1 MLKIASLKDFRL
13 LLTVAISSILIL
25 ALIPFLFWNTP
36 LASPYMNILTTITSL
51 IGLSFY
57 IYASIWSFKNNQK
70 IFKPLLI
77 FTVGIGLYFCSNLF
91 YFFFEVIANKLQYY
105 FVANNLFFFCYPFFI
120 LGMLLLNKRPLKIR
134 FKELL
139 DANIVTASL
148 LFMVWFLFI
157 WPSIMSSQPDSLSM
171 VISLF
176 YLFLNLILL
185 IIIQTLLFN
194 ENKKIHDLPL
204 ILIVVGFFFQILGD
218 MVYSYHVVTPTL
230 IYKWLFSALFATNSI
245 FLILA
250 AASISNKVN
259 LDLREKI
266 YCYRI
271 NHPDNHD
278 WISFL
283 PLVLVLGS
291 YGLLIITKPDAA
303 LIWGVGVIIIL
314 VVLRQIILFND
325 ANKAKKEQEIA
336 KKMLKKS
343 LKEKEFLL
351 REIHH
356 RVKNNLQ
363 VILSLLSLQSQNLVD
378 DHDQELFMESQYQIR
393 SMALIHEK
401 LYESDNISSINF
413 SDYLETLLD
422 SLIYSSDYNSS
433 QISYELDVEEI
444 ELNIETSVP
453 CGLILNELV
462 FNFLKHSFMP
472 DTGSKIIIRMHKESD
487 QYLLNIAFKGGE
499 GFVTGS
505 LMQGK
510 TNLGLNLVDVLVKQ
524 LDGSL
529 KISHDKGTVY
539 KIVFKELE
547 YNPRIYH

>member
-1 MLKIASLKDFRL
+1 M
-13 LLTVAISSILIL
+13 
-25 ALIPFLFWNTP
+25 
-36 LASPYMNILTTITSL
+36 
-51 IGLSFY
+51 
-57 IYASIWSFKNNQK
+57 
-70 IFKPLLI
+70 
-77 FTVGIGLYFCSNLF
+77 
-91 YFFFEVIANKLQYY
+91 
-105 FVANNLFFFCYPFFI
+105 
-120 LGMLLLNKRPLKIR
+120 
-134 FKELL
+134 L

-148 LFMVWFLFI
+148 LFIVWFILI
-157 WPSIMSSQPDSLSM
+157 WPTIKSSQPDPVSM
-171 VISLF
+171 VISLL

-185 IIIQTLLFN
+185 ITIQILLFN

-204 ILIVVGFFFQILGD
+204 ILFVVGFFFQILGD

-259 LDLREKI
+259 LGLRNKI
-266 YCYRI
+266 DRYMT
-271 NHPDNHD
+271 NHPDNHN

-283 PLVLVLGS
+283 PLILVLGS
-291 YGLLIITKPDAA
+291 YGLLIITKPDVA

-325 ANKAKKEQEIA
+325 ANKAKREQEIA

-378 DHDQELFMESQYQIR
+378 DLDQELFMESQYQIR

-422 SLIYSSDYNSS
+422 SLIHNSDYNSS

-472 DTGSKIIIRMHKESD
+472 DTEGKIIIRMHKESD
-487 QYLLNIAFKGGE
+487 QYLLNIAFKGSGN
-499 GFVTGS
+499 FVTES